1 MVFSKDKKLFED
13 FGIVEGDVM
22 VIYYSEEKI
31 VTANSTKKDILNLQK
46 LTSISPG
53 KLQHL
58 IDALQTKTF
67 VDKPKEYKRYS
78 ALQLDQPPSTPRDQW
93 DATADLMKG
102 MNAMD
107 QSDLHMIGDGMSGV
121 GNWGQG
127 FGVLNTG
134 ATAYETDIERAI
146 RESLAQ
152 NDLDNQTR
160 TVIGMCDDDGN
171 VADNE
176 SATTDKFVHVTSGVK
191 KETNTKKENKAEKMQ
206 IRREKFA
213 EKFAEKRL

>member
-1 MVFSKDKKLFED
+1 MYKVSKNGETVEEMVFSKDKKLFED

-58 IDALQTKTF
+58 IDSLQTKTF

-107 QSDLHMIGDGMSGV
+107 
-121 GNWGQG
+121 
-127 FGVLNTG
+127 
-134 ATAYETDIERAI
+134 
-146 RESLAQ
+146 
-152 NDLDNQTR
+152 
-160 TVIGMCDDDGN
+160 
-171 VADNE
+171 
-176 SATTDKFVHVTSGVK
+176 
-191 KETNTKKENKAEKMQ
+191 
-206 IRREKFA
+206 
-213 EKFAEKRL
+213 